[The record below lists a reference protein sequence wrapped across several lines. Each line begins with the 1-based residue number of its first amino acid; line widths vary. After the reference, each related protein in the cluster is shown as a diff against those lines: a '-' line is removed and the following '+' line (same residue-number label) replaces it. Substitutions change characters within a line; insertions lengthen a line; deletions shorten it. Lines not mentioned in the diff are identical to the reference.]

1 MISGL
6 KTFLH
11 NHAEGEL
18 VSWQVQ
24 QQGAVKFHC
33 TVAEV
38 EKDILSAQLL
48 PARYQRNLHMISIS
62 QQKQLFHS
70 KVAVVGAGGLGGY
83 VLEQLARLGVG
94 RLISIDDDVF
104 EEHNLNRQLL
114 ATPSNLGRAKVEVAA
129 ERINEINPAVSL
141 TPVKKFFSADN
152 GVDLLQGVD
161 CVVDAV
167 DNVTARLEMAKVCQ
181 RLNIPLV
188 HAAIA
193 GWFGHVATVL
203 PEDDSLTTIYKQW
216 QGGQGIEQQLGNPS
230 FTPAVAAGL
239 QACEVCKL
247 LISRG
252 KVLRNRQLSFDL
264 LTMEMNEIPLV

>member
-1 MISGL
+1 MISEL
-6 KTFLH
+6 KKFLH
-11 NHAEGEL
+11 KHAEENL
-18 VSWQVQ
+18 ISWQVHQ
-24 QQGAVKFHC
+24 HAAKKFNC
-33 TVAEV
+33 TIAGV
-38 EKDILSAQLL
+38 ENEILSAALL
-48 PARYQRNLHMISIS
+48 PARYQRNLHMISIA

-70 KVAVVGAGGLGGY
+70 KVAVVGSGGLGGY

-94 RLISIDDDVF
+94 RLTIIDDDVF
-104 EEHNLNRQLL
+104 EEHNLNRQLF

-129 ERINEINPAVSL
+129 ERISEINPAVSL
-141 TPVKKFFSADN
+141 SPVKKSFCADN
-152 GVDLLQGVD
+152 GFDLLQGAD

-181 RLNIPLV
+181 QLNIPLV

-203 PEDDSLTTIYKQW
+203 PGDNSLATIYKHW

-247 LISRG
+247 LIAQG

-264 LTMEMNEIPLV
+264 SIMEMNEIPLV